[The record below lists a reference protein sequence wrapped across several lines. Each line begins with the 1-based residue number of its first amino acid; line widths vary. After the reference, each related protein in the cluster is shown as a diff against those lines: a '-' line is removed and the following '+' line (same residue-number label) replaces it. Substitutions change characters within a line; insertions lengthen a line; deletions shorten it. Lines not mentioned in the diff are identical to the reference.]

1 VKIQRIK
8 KTEEFREI
16 LSGGG
21 KWRGKTVALYLIE
34 NKDQKGFCVG
44 TTVMKKLAPRATQRN
59 YIKRII
65 RGFFDNNRNSL
76 GCGFKVVIK
85 LIRGTKEIKKR
96 QLSATIRE
104 DLAKITA
111 KAGIIK

>member
-1 VKIQRIK
+1 MKIQRIR

-21 KWRGKTVALYLIE
+21 KWRGEAVAVYLIE
-34 NKDQKGFCVG
+34 NKGQKGFCVG
-44 TTVMKKLAPRATQRN
+44 TAVVKKLAPRATQRN

-65 RGFFDNNRNSL
+65 RGFFNDNRHSL
-76 GCGFKVVIK
+76 GCGLKVVVK
-85 LIRGTKEIKKR
+85 LIRGTKKIKKR
-96 QLSATIRE
+96 QLSAIIRE
-104 DLAKITA
+104 DLAKITV